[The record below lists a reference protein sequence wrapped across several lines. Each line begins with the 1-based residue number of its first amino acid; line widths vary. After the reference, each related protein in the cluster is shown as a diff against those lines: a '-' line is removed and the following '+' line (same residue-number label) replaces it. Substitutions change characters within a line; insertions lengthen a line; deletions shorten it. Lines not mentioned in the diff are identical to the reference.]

1 MRPAPFLCERPLIT
15 GKRWLRRSIH
25 IFTRSKF
32 CCTYSTACHRRTCAS
47 PPTINRHVRFRLR
60 AKRTKAHNE
69 QTVLLRESDLWSKR
83 EQWLREHQPVFH
95 GAGDAS
101 ALLDQLKQIAGKYS
115 VLIENPA
122 IGNSPSAGAYQSVF
136 ASIETKSPW
145 PPLVHFLYDV
155 QAPDAFIVFESAN
168 IAIDPSDP
176 TQMRGKFKIA
186 RWYAPVSAAK

>member
-1 MRPAPFLCERPLIT
+1 MIAQVLQRMNRREQVLAGLVAMVVFFLANLLLWSWLFRAIGDSRVEV
-15 GKRWLRRSIH
+15 GKR
-25 IFTRSKF
+25 KE
-32 CCTYSTACHRRTCAS
+32 
-47 PPTINRHVRFRLR
+47 
-60 AKRTKAHNE
+60 AHNE

-101 ALLDQLKQIAGKYS
+101 ALLDQLKQIAGKYR

-122 IGNSPSAGAYQSVF
+122 IGNSPAAGAYQSVF

-145 PPLVHFLYDV
+145 SPLVHFLYDV

-168 IAIDPSDP
+168 IAIDSSDP
-176 TQMRGKFKIA
+176 SQMRGKFKIA
-186 RWYAPVSAAK
+186 RWYASASAAK